1 MKKKVPLSKAKAV
14 ALHYDELSAPRV
26 IAKGI
31 DEHALLIKEA
41 AERLGKPQIEDDA
54 LAQLLL
60 KLELDETIPEELYV
74 GVAVVLSWAYWL
86 TGKMPKQTK
95 V

>member
-1 MKKKVPLSKAKAV
+1 MKKKAPLPKAV
-14 ALHYDELSAPRV
+14 ALLYDEVSAPRV

-41 AERLGKPQIEDDA
+41 AERLGKPLIENDA
-54 LAQLLL
+54 LAQSLF

-74 GVAVVLSWAYWL
+74 SVAVVLSWAYWL
-86 TGKMPKQTK
+86 TGKKPQQM
-95 V
+95 